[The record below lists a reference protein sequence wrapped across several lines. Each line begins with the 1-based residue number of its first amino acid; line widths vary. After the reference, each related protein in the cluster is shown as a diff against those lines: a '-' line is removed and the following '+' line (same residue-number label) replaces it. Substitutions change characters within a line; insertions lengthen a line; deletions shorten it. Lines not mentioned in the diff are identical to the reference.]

1 MTLVTHGRA
10 VRDTRSSFQGKS
22 RRRRCKLQEFKTLQ
36 SGRVQRH
43 ITSSLI
49 ITRLRMTST
58 TSMALSAVWIVWM
71 VDVGST
77 LLERLLGSW
86 TQPQGGPGCQ
96 LLRCF
101 VQTQV
106 FMRCSCGLC
115 KLMIDRW
122 CPWCCSEKPEAP
134 RQSSDGHEGRE
145 RDYLQSAYNVR
156 WYGFASSANIR
167 GR

>member
-1 MTLVTHGRA
+1 MLLLESELESSFAPRYLSKKDENPFCCSIEGDRYATISAGRA
-10 VRDTRSSFQGKS
+10 TKSMAEQCKIHILTYKENCDDNVANCKSS
-22 RRRRCKLQEFKTLQ
+22 RPCIVDEFKKK
-36 SGRVQRH
+36 

-58 TSMALSAVWIVWM
+58 TSMALTAVWIVWM
-71 VDVGST
+71 ADVSSKS
-77 LLERLLGSW
+77 LERLLGSW

-115 KLMIDRW
+115 KLMIDR
-122 CPWCCSEKPEAP
+122 
-134 RQSSDGHEGRE
+134 
-145 RDYLQSAYNVR
+145 
-156 WYGFASSANIR
+156 
-167 GR
+167 